1 MIYQLRLLSTRL
13 HHTLQYRDFWWSAK
27 RQVDCCS
34 VPTVRLLLSIAV
46 ECQTM
51 PNIAS
56 KEEIIF
62 TLSELGVHIL
72 IKKRAE
78 YKINTI
84 NNTFLISFVHSLA
97 FKQDKECPYS
107 HFISPTE
114 GFVILCYI
122 PKQISSPLTTIRPL
136 ALSLHFL
143 YKIHRLL
150 LSSVLSKENLCLI
163 TENRAKRTNIF
174 AFGSSVKQ
182 HPNITQTGYK

>member
-1 MIYQLRLLSTRL
+1 MYLLCFLFDQLLLLSTRL
-13 HHTLQYRDFWWSAK
+13 QHQSRDFWWSAK

-84 NNTFLISFVHSLA
+84 NNTFLISFVHSLT
-97 FKQDKECPYS
+97 FKHDKECPYS

-122 PKQISSPLTTIRPL
+122 PKQISSPPHNNPTLGTFSPL
-136 ALSLHFL
+136 LIQNTSPSSFQCPLQRKPL
-143 YKIHRLL
+143 PYHR
-150 LSSVLSKENLCLI
+150 K
-163 TENRAKRTNIF
+163 
-174 AFGSSVKQ
+174 
-182 HPNITQTGYK
+182 